1 MKRIERVSALVGL
14 FLFITNLNHASSRC
28 ELIEFSWNP
37 VSKFNLNLKLIEEK
51 HSERSRDGT
60 YASISPNITYDH
72 SKPKKEYSVLSA
84 RFIRSAKYYD

>member
-72 SKPKKEYSVLSA
+72 SKPKKEYGVLSA